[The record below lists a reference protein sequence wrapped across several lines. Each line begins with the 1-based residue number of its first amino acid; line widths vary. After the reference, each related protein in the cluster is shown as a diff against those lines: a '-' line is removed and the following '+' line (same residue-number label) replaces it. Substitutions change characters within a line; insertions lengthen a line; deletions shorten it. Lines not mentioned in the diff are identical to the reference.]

1 MIPFTITEDIRSTI
15 IDYLT
20 TTFNFQEK
28 EVERAFVDFIE
39 QKEGGLF
46 KGPYINLR
54 LPFRKAHDN
63 QEIPLE
69 ISPSF
74 RPYVHQMQAFERLS
88 VRGDHPPEATIVTTG
103 TGSGKTECFLYP
115 VLDYCHTHRRE
126 AGIKAIILY
135 PMNAL
140 ASDQAARLAKTIW
153 QDERLKGQVSAGI
166 YIGGGQRSAD
176 LGAKAMGETNL
187 IENHE
192 TLRNNPPDI
201 LLTNYKMLDFLLL
214 RPEDRRLWEDNNPE
228 TLRFL
233 VLDELHT
240 YDGAQGSDVACLI
253 RRLKARLKSPEGYIC
268 PVGTSATV
276 ASDQGDS
283 ANLLTDF
290 ASEIFGSTVTA
301 DAVIG
306 ENRLTI
312 SEFLTEAAENLNIP
326 QNIAALEEIPG
337 ENLTQYVQ
345 RQMQSWFGQI
355 YDPYELAQALGK
367 HVFLRSL
374 LNICENQVLS
384 VDQLLQSLQTWDED
398 FAEKLP
404 QDQILILQS
413 FFALISY
420 AKVLEGEMT
429 RPYLTAQVQLWV
441 REMRRLMREVSATP
455 KYFWRDD
462 IPLNSEQR
470 GLPPYF
476 CRECGH
482 SGWLAFMR
490 DGDEHLSDNYTDI
503 YRAYFERHK
512 NIRYVYQG
520 QRSDELEGLSERVCP
535 LCLSV
540 THDEYCVACE
550 EKTLSAVVT
559 VELTEPQGKR
569 MPRDLQRCPNCGTD
583 DALSIVGSQ
592 SASLSSVAISNL
604 FTHPFNQDKK
614 LLAFTD
620 SVQDASH
627 RAGFFGARTYR
638 FSLRTALQA
647 ILKDE
652 PDIALQD
659 FTQKMIDYWRTQW
672 GDDQRLV
679 ATFMPP
685 DLREWAAYKRFM
697 ISDPGPLPT
706 DLSAN
711 FFARLS
717 WEVFMEYG
725 FNARLGRSLEKVGSS
740 VAYIVLGQ
748 VQETIGNIQ
757 EVLTEEFGLLKSL
770 SKDQVQ
776 HFIMGLLDRT
786 RTRGGIDHHLL
797 RKYIRAEGNWYYL
810 TKKERP
816 LLSPFHKRSPRF
828 PKFLSDDPRAKVFD
842 SFVSTGARDT
852 WYVDWARKTLDNNLG
867 TTDINDIYRR
877 AANLLAN
884 AKILTA
890 FPAGK
895 KTSYGINPS
904 IIKITKN
911 TTGLICAECG
921 HQHTISDGQLKH
933 WENASC
939 LAYRCRGKY
948 QVHGDFSDTYYR
960 GFYEGGNVERIF
972 AQEHTGLL
980 KRKTREA
987 IETQFKTKNRAD
999 AANLLTATPTLEMGI
1014 DIGDLS
1020 ATMACSV
1027 PPAPANYLQ
1036 RIGRAGRQTGNSLI
1050 LTFANAQPHDLYF
1063 FDDPLEMIAG
1073 AIVPPGTFLNAPNM
1087 LFRHFFAYCLD
1098 TWVVQQSELKSL
1110 PRNVRLLFSS
1120 IKNDRFPVPFYSY
1133 YEENKSE
1140 LTNTFIEIFDEV
1152 ISDETKEKLS
1162 DFGLG
1167 DGLPESIKQ
1176 AIHETAQEIE
1186 ELRASHAKLRRERKK
1201 IEDDPN
1207 QFQDPDQELN
1217 KVNQEARIILEM
1229 VKEIEEQYILNF
1241 FTDQGLLPNYAF
1253 PETGV
1258 KLKAVIRGIDKLKK
1272 GDKGYLIKEYI
1283 RPAALAIREFAPDN
1297 MFYAEGRKLPITH
1310 LDLSGGDDPV
1320 QKWQFCDSCS
1330 HMELV
1335 QTSHYQSSCPNCG
1348 SEMWSDSGQQKNMI
1362 YFRHATSNTDNNQ
1375 SLVQDESED
1384 RTRESYLTSYFFEI
1398 SPEQSTGAYLIPSLP
1413 FGVEHLSQVTL
1424 REVNFGNTKVG
1435 GQKIVIADEERPE
1448 SGFQVCKGCGYVES
1462 LKDEPPEAS
1471 THKRNCPFRSKEPEW
1486 EHLYLYREVTSEAMR
1501 ILLPVSTMLFEE
1513 KLATFEACL
1522 DLGLRLKFRGN
1533 PDHIKI
1539 LQHQEPE
1546 SDNTKKRYLVL
1557 YDTVPGGTSFLRDL
1571 FNPDEFFD
1579 LLKLALDHISSCQC
1593 RLDINKQACYR
1604 CLYTH
1609 RVQRK
1614 LDKISRVLGIELLS
1628 AILKEKD
1635 SHEAVP
1641 SLADVEID
1649 TLIES
1654 ELEQRFIDAIIHSDL
1669 ISSNTEKLA
1678 NGKRVW
1684 EIVVSGSHWLIEPQ
1698 VDLGASKGV
1707 KTPTRADFIIW
1718 PKGDLRNVVLPI
1730 AVYTDGYKYHVMPG
1744 EETSRISDDVQKRM
1758 GIIDSGNY
1766 LVWSIAWDDVIEFS
1780 ENKIQHDLSTLS
1792 SEQLTFLVKALSR
1805 SKTPISHL
1813 AFSSNAMSQL
1823 FSYLQHP
1830 SLTDWKK
1837 FAFACSLATMYPN
1850 RPSLDDKSI
1859 ERIISRISR
1868 DEQRR
1873 PLEIEGEAG
1882 DVMYGILEKDKLFV
1896 FSSGKRK
1903 DIAGERLSVI
1913 VRLSDNYFSRIA
1925 DDFKIS
1931 WRRFLGLSNIFQFLE
1946 KFNVITD
1953 EMIQQSTPVEPEV
1966 TVPLELPDIWTE
1978 IFEYAADDCKQ
1989 ILITC
1994 IQSDIEAPEVGYEL
2008 IDSNGNI
2015 LGMAELAWEAKKI
2028 AVFTSELIIEREI
2041 FNDHGWE
2048 TYTPGDISE
2057 TIHSLQER

>member
-28 EVERAFVDFIE
+28 EVEKAFVEFIE
-39 QKEGGLF
+39 QKAGGLF

-54 LPFRKAHDN
+54 LPFRKAPESHD
-63 QEIPLE
+63 IPLE

-74 RPYVHQMQAFERLS
+74 QPYVHQMRAFERLS

-115 VLDYCHTHRRE
+115 ILDYCHTHRRE

-140 ASDQAARLAKTIW
+140 ASDQAVRLAKTIW
-153 QDERLKGQVSAGI
+153 HDERLKGQVSAGI
-166 YIGGGQRSAD
+166 YIGGGARSSNF
-176 LGAKAMGETNL
+176 GQKSMGETFL

-214 RPEDRRLWEDNNPE
+214 RPEDRRLWEENKPE

-240 YDGAQGSDVACLI
+240 YDGAQGSDVASLI
-253 RRLKARLKSPEGYIC
+253 RRLKARLQSPKDYLC

-276 ASDQGDS
+276 ASDQGES
-283 ANLLTDF
+283 TNLLTEF
-290 ASEIFGSTVTA
+290 ASEIFGTTITD

-306 ENRLTI
+306 EDRLGI
-312 SEFLTEAAENLNIP
+312 SEFLTEAAENFDLP
-326 QNIAALEEIPG
+326 QDTDALKETPG
-337 ENLTQYVQ
+337 ESLSQYIE
-345 RQMQSWFGQI
+345 RQMQTWFGQI
-355 YDPYELAQALGK
+355 YDPFELAQALGK
-367 HVFLRSL
+367 HAFLRSL
-374 LNICENQVLS
+374 LNIFENQILS
-384 VDQLLQSLQTWDED
+384 ADQLLLSLQDWDE
-398 FAEKLP
+398 EITTRTQEEQL
-404 QDQILILQS
+404 LILQS

-420 AKVLEGEMT
+420 AKVLESEMT

-441 REMRRLMREVSATP
+441 REMRRLMREVNKSP

-462 IPLNSEQR
+462 VPHNADQI

-482 SGWLAFMR
+482 SGWMAYMR
-490 DGDEHLSDNYTDI
+490 DGDEHLSDNHTAI
-503 YRAYFERHK
+503 YNAYFERHK
-512 NIRYVYQG
+512 NIRYLYQG
-520 QRSDELEGLSERVCP
+520 QRSGELEGLSEKICP
-535 LCLSV
+535 GCLLV
-540 THDEYCVACE
+540 THDDHCSACDQD
-550 EKTLSAVVT
+550 TFPAVVN
-559 VELTEPQGKR
+559 VYLSEPHGKS

-592 SASLSSVAISNL
+592 AASLSSVAISNL
-604 FTHPFNQDKK
+604 YTHPFNQDKK

-638 FSLRTALQA
+638 FSLRTAFQA
-647 ILKDE
+647 ILNDE
-652 PDIALQD
+652 PDIALED
-659 FTQKMIDYWRTQW
+659 FTQKVIDYWRSQW
-672 GDDQRLV
+672 GDDQRLA

-697 ISDPGPLPT
+697 LNDPGPLPS
-706 DLSAN
+706 DLSAD

-740 VAYIVLGQ
+740 VGYIVLENI
-748 VQETIGNIQ
+748 QETIDNIRL
-757 EVLTEEFGLLKSL
+757 VLTEEFGLLKDL
-770 SKDQVQ
+770 NAEQVQ
-776 HFIMGLLDRT
+776 HFIIGLLDRT
-786 RTRGGIDHHLL
+786 RTRGGIDHLL
-797 RKYIRAEGNWYYL
+797 LKRYAKLEGNSYYL
-810 TKKERP
+810 MKKENR
-816 LLSPFHKRSPRF
+816 LLSPFHPKSPRF
-828 PKFLSDDPRAKVFD
+828 PKFLTDDPKAKVFD
-842 SFVSTGARDT
+842 SLVSTGVRDT
-852 WYVDWARKTLDNNLG
+852 WYVDWAKKNLDNNLG
-867 TTDINDIYRR
+867 TTDINDIYRTIVK
-877 AANLLAN
+877 LLGDAD
-884 AKILTA
+884 ILATYST
-890 FPAGK
+890 GK
-895 KTSYGINPS
+895 KTSYGINPAN
-904 IIKITKN
+904 IIISKD
-911 TTGLICAECG
+911 TTGLICSDCG
-921 HQHTISDGQLKH
+921 HQQTISNNHLSH
-933 WENASC
+933 WENSHC
-939 LAYRCRGKY
+939 LAYRCRGTY
-948 QVHGDFSDTYYR
+948 QVHSDFGDTYYR

-980 KRKTREA
+980 KRKTRED

-1087 LFRHFFAYCLD
+1087 LIRHLLAYCLD
-1098 TWVVQQSELKSL
+1098 TWITQNKEIKSL
-1110 PRNVRLLFSS
+1110 PRNVRLMFSS
-1120 IKNDRFPVPFYSY
+1120 IKNENFPIPFYSF
-1133 YEENKSE
+1133 YEENKTE
-1140 LTNTFIEIFDEV
+1140 ITITFIEIFEEV
-1152 ISDETKEKLS
+1152 ISEETKDKLS

-1167 DGLPESIKQ
+1167 DDMLGSIKK
-1176 AIHETAQEIE
+1176 AIGETAKEIE

-1207 QFQDPDQELN
+1207 QYQEPEQELN

-1229 VKEIEEQYILNF
+1229 IKEIEEQYILNF
-1241 FTDQGLLPNYAF
+1241 FTDKGLLPNYAF

-1258 KLKAVIRGIDKLKK
+1258 KLKAVIRGIDKIKDD
-1272 GDKGYLIKEYI
+1272 DKGYLVKEYI
-1283 RPAALAIREFAPDN
+1283 RPAALALREFAPDN

-1310 LDLSGGDDPV
+1310 LDLSGGDEPI

-1335 QTSHYQSSCPNCG
+1335 QTSHYQSTCPNCG
-1348 SEMWSDSGQQKNMI
+1348 SEMWSDSGQQQNMI
-1362 YFRHATSNTDNNQ
+1362 LFRHATSYTENNQ

-1384 RTRESYLTSYFFEI
+1384 RTRESYLTDYFFDI

-1424 REVNFGNTKVG
+1424 REVNFGNSRIG
-1435 GQKIVIADEERPE
+1435 GQKVNIADEERPE
-1448 SGFQVCKGCGYVES
+1448 SGYQVCKGCGYVVS
-1462 LKDEPPEAS
+1462 LKDDVPEVNM
-1471 THKRNCPFRSKEPEW
+1471 HKRNCPFRSKDPEW

-1546 SDNTKKRYLVL
+1546 LDNTKKRYLVL
-1557 YDTVPGGTSFLRDL
+1557 YDTVPGGTSLLRDL
-1571 FNPDEFFD
+1571 YNPDELFN
-1579 LLKLALDHISSCQC
+1579 LLHLALDHLSGCQC

-1609 RVQRK
+1609 RVQRQ
-1614 LDKISRVLGIELLS
+1614 LDKISRDLGMELLS

-1641 SLADVEID
+1641 SLADVEIY

-1654 ELEQRFIDAIIHSDL
+1654 ELEQKFIVSLLKSDL
-1669 ISSNTEKLA
+1669 VSSHSERLKD
-1678 NGKRVW
+1678 GKRVW
-1684 EIVVSGSHWLIEPQ
+1684 EIVASGSKWLIEPQ
-1698 VDLGASKGV
+1698 VSLGASKGV
-1707 KTPTRADFIIW
+1707 SIPTRADFVIW
-1718 PKGDLRNVVLPI
+1718 PKGELRKTTLPV
-1730 AVYTDGYKYHVMPG
+1730 AVYTDGYKYHVKPG
-1744 EETSRISDDVQKRM
+1744 EDASRIFDDVLKRKA
-1758 GIIDSGNY
+1758 ITSSNNF
-1766 LVWSIAWDDVIEFS
+1766 LVWSITWDDVIEFS
-1780 ENKIQHDLSTLS
+1780 ENKIDHNLSFLSTEQTRFLS
-1792 SEQLTFLVKALSR
+1792 QAIKASGTTIANQMTNSMLQLV
-1805 SKTPISHL
+1805 
-1813 AFSSNAMSQL
+1813 N
-1823 FSYLQHP
+1823 YLQNP
-1830 SLTDWKK
+1830 ALDQWQKS
-1837 FAFACSLATMYPN
+1837 AFASALAVMYPN
-1850 RPSLDDKSI
+1850 RPPIDFITIEQIEEQIKSKPNI
-1859 ERIISRISR
+1859 
-1868 DEQRR
+1868 Q
-1873 PLEIEGEAG
+1873 PLKIEGDSGEL
-1882 DVMYGILEKDKLFV
+1882 MYGIIEISELMVFVYSDKENISQKSANV
-1896 FSSGKRK
+1896 FL
-1903 DIAGERLSVI
+1903 RLN
-1913 VRLSDNYFSRIA
+1913 DNYLSRM
-1925 DDFKIS
+1925 DKDFKSS
-1931 WRRFLGLSNIFQFLE
+1931 WRQFLLAFNIFQFMKGVEIITEELIKHSSLIVSEDSILE
-1946 KFNVITD
+1946 
-1953 EMIQQSTPVEPEV
+1953 EV
-1966 TVPLELPDIWTE
+1966 RDAW
-1978 IFEYAADDCKQ
+1978 
-1989 ILITC
+1989 
-1994 IQSDIEAPEVGYEL
+1994 SDIFKYSVQECHPMLMACAENSIDIPTVGYEL
-2008 IDSNGNI
+2008 LDEYGNI
-2015 LGMAELAWEAKKI
+2015 VGMAELAWEDKKI
-2028 AVFTSELIIEREI
+2028 AVFTEDLIIDKNIYADLR
-2041 FNDHGWE
+2041 WK
-2048 TYTPGDISE
+2048 TYSSDEVTELLSA
-2057 TIHSLQER
+2057 L